1 MKFRRT
7 WTFFAKVTDLQ
18 QYRFIFLVQ
27 ILSILNKTF
36 SFFQYSNLGALYY
49 ILKVSNSFYHIMEF
63 NWKAII
69 KWGLRRSWRMCS
81 GKNTKTKQYREC
93 KMKMRC
99 AAAPLPFDVET
110 KWKLKRT
117 ETIWWMMKY
126 LISFKHQNE
135 ITNEGGGD
143 CQ

>member
-1 MKFRRT
+1 MLDTVRKT
-7 WTFFAKVTDLQ
+7 STTTSV
-18 QYRFIFLVQ
+18 YILVQ
-27 ILSILNKTF
+27 ILNVLDQNIPIFTTRWICR
-36 SFFQYSNLGALYY
+36 ALYY
-49 ILKVSNSFYHIMEF
+49 ILKVSNSFYHTMEF